1 MNFDYIEQNPIQ
13 FVNSASQEDIEKL
26 LYQCSDNYYNT
37 EDGTI
42 LISDQVFDIIKSIL
56 EQEFPDSKFLSQIGS
71 TIKKDKVKL
80 PIHMGSMNKKKTEKD
95 IDNWIKTYPGEVVI
109 SDKLDG
115 ISFLLEK
122 KSDNI
127 KIYTR
132 GNGKEGKDISK
143 IQEFVNLNKK
153 KLNKKKDF
161 MVRGEIL
168 VSKEN
173 YIKVKDEFANPR
185 SFVAGMSNQKDFS
198 KKEDYLKL
206 VDFVVYELIEPIM
219 KPSEQMEFLNDLGFR
234 VVRNEIRE
242 KINFNDLSS
251 YMLERKKHSNY
262 EIDGVIIT
270 NNNIN
275 TRTTEGNPKYSF
287 AFKMDLDFAITKVIN
302 VEWNASKHGK
312 LKPIVNIEPTLLCG
326 TTNKKATG
334 NNADFIVKNGIGP
347 GAVIKMIK
355 GGEIIPKIV
364 EVLEKTKPQLPEVEY
379 KWNETHKEII
389 LLNMDD
395 DKEVKI
401 KRIITF
407 FKTLEVEHIG
417 PGLYQKMYEAGF
429 DNIKKIMNIRL
440 EDLLELKGIKEKSAN
455 KIYDSIHNVI
465 DKELE
470 IEKVIAGSSIIDSI
484 GYKILK
490 KITNKYPNIFY
501 EDMDITIEMLN
512 EIPSI
517 QEKTSIKIIEKL
529 PKIKEFLLEHNQLKF
544 KKKKNI
550 IKKDKTNEKKE
561 KKKLLNNKNIV
572 ITGKRDKKILEKIE
586 LEGGIIQ
593 NIVNKK
599 TNILIVETMESQSSK
614 MKKAKELNIE
624 ISTNEMFMDK
634 Y

>member
-1 MNFDYIEQNPIQ
+1 MNMNFNYIEKNPIQ
-13 FVNSASQEDIEKL
+13 FINSASQEDIEKL

-37 EDGTI
+37 EDGNI
-42 LISDQVFDIIKSIL
+42 LISDQVFDTIKDYL
-56 EQEFPDSKFLSQIGS
+56 DLTFPDSKFLSQIGS
-71 TIKKDKVKL
+71 TIKNGKVKL

-95 IDNWIKTYPGEVVI
+95 IDKWIKTYPDEVLL

-115 ISFLLEK
+115 ISFLLNK
-122 KSDNI
+122 KNG
-127 KIYTR
+127 KIQILTR

-143 IQEFVNLNKK
+143 IQDFVNINKLN

-198 KKEDYLKL
+198 KKEEYLKL

-219 KPSEQMEFLNDLGFR
+219 KPSEQMEFLKDLGFQ
-234 VVRNEIRE
+234 VVRNEIRTN
-242 KINFNDLSS
+242 INFNDLSS
-251 YMLERKKHSNY
+251 IMLERKKHSNY
-262 EIDGVIIT
+262 EIDGLIIT

-275 TRTTEGNPKYSF
+275 IRNIDGNPKYSF

-312 LKPIVNIEPTLLCG
+312 LKPVVYIEPTLLCG
-326 TTNKKATG
+326 TTNRKATG

-364 EVLEKTKPQLPEVEY
+364 EVLEKTEPQLPEVEY
-379 KWNETHKEII
+379 KWNKTHKEII
-389 LLNMDD
+389 LLNMEEDTS
-395 DKEVKI
+395 VKF

-407 FKTLEVEHIG
+407 FKTLKVENIG
-417 PGLYQKMYEAGF
+417 PGLYNKMYDGGF
-429 DNIKKIMNIRL
+429 HTIKEIMNIRV
-440 EDLLELKGIKEKSAN
+440 EDLLELDGIKEKSAN

-465 DKELE
+465 DKDLE
-470 IEKVIAGSSIIDSI
+470 IEKIITGSSILDSV

-490 KITNKYPNIFY
+490 KITSKYPKIFY

-517 QEKTSIKIIEKL
+517 QEKTSIKIMEKL

-544 KKKKNI
+544 KKKKI
-550 IKKDKTNEKKE
+550 VIKKNEVKE
-561 KKKLLNNKNIV
+561 KPKLLNNKNIV

-586 LEGGIIQ
+586 LDGGVIQ
-593 NIVNKK
+593 NTVNKK
-599 TNILIVETMESQSSK
+599 TDILIVETIESQSSK

-624 ISTNEMFMDK
+624 ILTNEMFMMK